1 MYIEFCSCIFRG
13 IFHHTPLVHP
23 GLFFGFTI
31 LNNHQVEDL
40 AVSKVRDS
48 FPLSYPQSMCFTQK
62 KTQKCPQRKHRN
74 VYFYVGRR
82 VLILRCLQS
91 KEPHNKRCCDVVLPE
106 SLYYAKLE
114 QTNQTCK
121 MLTTFSAI
129 HLNKKNYPQLISG
142 LFAGNEGLLFDL

>member
-23 GLFFGFTI
+23 GLLFGFTM

-40 AVSKVRDS
+40 AVSSARFISSVIS
-48 FPLSYPQSMCFTQK
+48 TIYVLYAK

-91 KEPHNKRCCDVVLPE
+91 KEPSNKRYGDVVLPE
-106 SLYYAKLE
+106 PLYYAKLE

-121 MLTTFSAI
+121 MLKTFSAI
-129 HLNKKNYPQLISG
+129 HLN
-142 LFAGNEGLLFDL
+142 